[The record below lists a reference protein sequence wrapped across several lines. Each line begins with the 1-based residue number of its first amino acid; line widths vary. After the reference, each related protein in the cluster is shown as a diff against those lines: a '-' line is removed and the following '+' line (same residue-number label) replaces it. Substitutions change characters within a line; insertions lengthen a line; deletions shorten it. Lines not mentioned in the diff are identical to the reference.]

1 MLHLGAVIGYALGVA
16 LHAAVAT
23 QETGMLRSS
32 RLRLQLFCNQ
42 LTPSLSAQE
51 TFQHNLRRVWQS
63 LALLRLLSLA
73 LLAVSGAVL
82 ALPAPGAG
90 HWGLNALLALAL
102 VATALIAGDAAPRLL
117 ARRHPDRALNLCSPS
132 LRVQHSLLGALS
144 GWLVGRRG
152 PVDDAATELP
162 PGASAAAGL
171 MAQSPHLDT
180 PQASVSPIP
189 ELGDEVFSAALDFN
203 LIRVSEFMV
212 PRTEIVAF
220 ELGGTVEALRQQFI
234 ETKLSRI
241 VVHRGSLDEIVGI
254 VHSSALLEAER
265 PPTALEPLIQPLL
278 NVPETL
284 PANQLLREFNRHR
297 RSIAAVVDEF
307 GGTAGLVTL
316 EDLVEVIVG
325 EIDDEYDEPKDPE
338 RIEEPLGP
346 DAWRLSARLEVEY
359 LNRTYDLDI
368 PDGDGAY
375 TTLGGYVLHV
385 AERIPEVGE
394 VIRAGGLRLTVLA
407 AAPNRLVA
415 LRVERGA
422 PEGAAA
428 KPEAPASPASR

>member
-1 MLHLGAVIGYALGVA
+1 MLHLGAIVGYALGVA

-63 LALLRLLSLA
+63 LALMRLLSLGLIAVNGAILIVPAGGSTLWWMIA
-73 LLAVSGAVL
+73 LTAGLFALAVG
-82 ALPAPGAG
+82 
-90 HWGLNALLALAL
+90 
-102 VATALIAGDAAPRLL
+102 AGDALPRLL

-132 LRVQHSLLGALS
+132 LRVQHSVLGYIS
-144 GWLVGRRG
+144 GWIIGRSSA
-152 PVDDAATELP
+152 VDDAATELP
-162 PGASAAAGL
+162 PGASGAAGL
-171 MAQSPHLDT
+171 MAQAPHLDS

-212 PRTEIVAF
+212 PRTEIIAF
-220 ELGGTVEALRQQFI
+220 EIEGSVEELKRQFI
-234 ETKLSRI
+234 DTKLSRI
-241 VVHRGSLDEIVGI
+241 VVYRGSLDEIVGI
-254 VHSSALLEAER
+254 VHSSALLEAEH
-265 PPTALEPLIQPLL
+265 PPTALAPLIQPLL
-278 NVPETL
+278 NVPESL
-284 PANQLLREFNRHR
+284 PANQLLREFNRNS
-297 RSIAAVVDEF
+297 RSIAAAVDEF
-307 GGTAGLVTL
+307 GGTAGLVTV

-346 DAWRLSARLEVEY
+346 GAWRLSARLEVEY
-359 LNRTYDLDI
+359 LNRSYDLDI

-385 AERIPEVGE
+385 AERIPEAGE
-394 VIRAGGLRLTVLA
+394 VIRAGELRITVLA
-407 AAPNRLVA
+407 AAPNRINA
-415 LRVERGA
+415 LRVERLSSTA
-422 PEGAAA
+422 EPTSAT
-428 KPEAPASPASR
+428 S